1 MSNKLKL
8 EPISKTLGGKE
19 PTAQNLY
26 IHLKMREFISNEVK
40 KIQKESR

>member
-1 MSNKLKL
+1 MNDKLKW
-8 EPISKTLGGKE
+8 EPISKTLGGKK

-40 KIQKESR
+40 KVHKESR